1 MIPVPLEILLA
12 LLVVA
17 LLSGIGCTTVGAGGI
32 FVTIALYLL
41 TPLSS
46 TEVAGTAHVL
56 FVLVG
61 VIGVVGYARSGE
73 LVGPEGRALAT
84 VLAGSSVPGAL
95 AGAFLNAFV
104 SRRLFGVLLGI
115 LIVCTGILLAY
126 RRLRGLP
133 SLADVDPESR
143 GGRLVFAGTG
153 LALGTVAGLVGVG
166 GAVLA
171 VPTLVVLGVPML
183 VALGVAQLQAI
194 FISGFAV
201 GGYYL
206 QDAVSVALAGL
217 LAVPIVVGAVAGWL
231 VAHRVDPVRLEI
243 ALGFLLIPTG
253 IYLIL

>member
-1 MIPVPLEILLA
+1 MVPVPLEVLLA
-12 LLVVA
+12 LLLVA

-46 TEVAGTAHVL
+46 AEIAGTAHVL

-73 LVGPEGRALAT
+73 LLGREGRALAT
-84 VLAGSSVPGAL
+84 VLAGSSVLGAL
-95 AGAFLNAFV
+95 AGTVLNAFV
-104 SRRLFGVLLGI
+104 SRRLFGILLGI

-133 SLADVDPESR
+133 SLAAVDPESR
-143 GGRLVFAGTG
+143 GGRLVFAGLG
-153 LALGTVAGLVGVG
+153 LALGAVAGLVGVG
-166 GAVLA
+166 GPVLA
-171 VPTLVVLGVPML
+171 VPALVLLGVPML

-217 LAVPIVVGAVAGWL
+217 LAVPIVAGAVAGWL
-231 VAHRVDPVRLEI
+231 VAHRVDPARLELV
-243 ALGFLLIPTG
+243 LGIVLVPTG
-253 IYLIL
+253 VYLVL